1 MTPASTNAVPA
12 LLRAMRP
19 SQWVKNV
26 LVFAAP
32 VAAGQLLDGAILFR
46 SIIAFVAFS
55 LAASATYLFNDAA
68 DVDADR
74 LHPAKRHRPIAAGEL
89 SERFATRF
97 GALMAAVAITIGLI
111 AEPRLGFMVIA
122 YLLLT
127 TAYSAKLKHLPIIDV
142 VAVSAGF
149 TLRAVGGGFAADI
162 PLSQWF
168 VLVVSSGA
176 LLLITGKRMAEFRSA
191 HGNASTR
198 PVLDHY
204 SFGSL
209 RALLLLAAGSG
220 IVGYAL
226 WASGEA
232 AEPDRLSIAIWLS
245 FLPFA
250 LGVARYTW
258 LSDEGRG
265 ETPDK
270 LVFRDR
276 IIVGLGVAWSV
287 AYLAAVYG

>member
-1 MTPASTNAVPA
+1 
-12 LLRAMRP
+12 MRP

-32 VAAGQLLDGAILFR
+32 VAGGQLLDGAVFAR
-46 SIIAFVAFS
+46 SVVAFVAFC
-55 LAASATYLFNDAA
+55 LVASATYLFNDAA
-68 DVDADR
+68 DVEADR
-74 LHPAKRHRPIAAGEL
+74 LHPAKKHRPIAAGEL
-89 SERFATRF
+89 STQTAARA
-97 GALMAAVAITIGLI
+97 GALMASVGIVIGLFTDVG
-111 AEPRLGFMVIA
+111 LGVTIIA
-122 YLLLT
+122 YLVLT
-127 TAYSAKLKHLPIIDV
+127 TAYSAKLKHLAIIDV

-149 TLRAVGGGFAADI
+149 TLRAVGGGFAADL

-176 LLLITGKRMAEFRSA
+176 LLLITGKRMAEFRAS

-209 RALLLLAAGSG
+209 RALLLLAAGAG

-232 AEPDRLSIAIWLS
+232 AEADRLSIAIWFS
-245 FLPFA
+245 FVPFA
-250 LGVARYTW
+250 MGVARYTW

-276 IIVGLGVAWSV
+276 IIVGLGVIWFV